1 MSQWYLSKNGQ
12 ALGPLE
18 EDKVIALIEEGDL
31 SPIDLVYQAGATE
44 WVPIS
49 EIEVFAQHFRKAEEA
64 AAPQGE
70 GEREWVIL
78 KKVVT
83 DKGKEYKQLGP
94 FAVSQVFKMID
105 QGEAK
110 FTDFAW
116 KQGMETWVKISEIQ
130 DFSMPLPSTPPV
142 DTAIYEK
149 TKTNIAVGV
158 TPDTVVDKEQKA
170 SLTELVNIEHYQ
182 HEKTMVQP
190 SRQAVKPT
198 NGEDSVPAAA
208 NAMDDERTSDLGT
221 DEDAL
226 YAEISEVTPIPIN
239 EESFVTDSEISA
251 EGDDSNVSLWSLQP
265 PGTKSKAKSEIK
277 AEKTEVANEQ
287 DLSPKK
293 GKKKKKPKPKP
304 KSQGKSKKKAKG
316 SASKEEFRFPLADL
330 STESWQWIGVISAV
344 VLAFV
349 FFYQS
354 FKVDRDPIQYD
365 ETSQYND
372 NSGLEEV
379 PTGQPFENNEIDEK
393 MANYQQALKKA
404 RDVAAR
410 PVAPPSQKDAD
421 SGTPVAV
428 PPPPGPK
435 VPIAEKMEPQPKTLP
450 TPPAKKTRAIA
461 KKPEP
466 PKTPVKEL
474 PEQLKVPE
482 RNVAGKKN
490 VIKTRAKIM
499 KKTKKK
505 VAAAKATPTKK
516 PSRQVSNR
524 KAPAAAVSVA
534 TGGKKSQ
541 SYYKQRDRLALFY
554 SSLKAETL
562 AVEIANQFRKLK
574 GSQSAW
580 TRYYGQWKKKVRA
593 SLAKDIREFPKRKEM
608 YAYPK
613 VLAKFKDDYNLFYK
627 YGESFDAKVKGVR
640 SPSGV
645 PDNMRAIFTRYKKQ
659 AKSLGR

>member
-31 SPIDLVYQAGATE
+31 SPIDLVYQTGATE

-49 EIEVFAQHFRKAEEA
+49 EVEIFAQHFQKAEDE
-64 AAPQGE
+64 AAPQGD

-130 DFSMPLPSTPPV
+130 DFAMPLPSTPPV

-149 TKTNIAVGV
+149 TKTNVAIGV
-158 TPDTVVDKEQKA
+158 SPDTVVDKDQKA

-190 SRQAVKPT
+190 SAQPQQTESDRQ
-198 NGEDSVPAAA
+198 EES
-208 NAMDDERTSDLGT
+208 MDDERTSDLGT

-251 EGDDSNVSLWSLQP
+251 EGDESNVSLWSLQP
-265 PGTKSKAKSEIK
+265 PGTKSKVSAEAAS
-277 AEKTEVANEQ
+277 EKTQVKDAQ
-287 DLSPKK
+287 DLSPQK

-304 KSQGKSKKKAKG
+304 QGQGKAKKKGKA
-316 SASKEEFRFPLADL
+316 SASKEDFRLPLSDL

-344 VLAFV
+344 VLAFI

-372 NSGLEEV
+372 NSGLEEAPV
-379 PTGQPFENNEIDEK
+379 GQPFQDNEIDEK

-404 RDVAAR
+404 RDVAAQDK
-410 PVAPPSQKDAD
+410 PQSVSEGASQPPS
-421 SGTPVAV
+421 TAV

-435 VPIAEKMEPQPKTLP
+435 VPIAEKTEPNPKTLP
-450 TPPAKKTRAIA
+450 TPEPEKNVATG

-466 PKTPVKEL
+466 PKAPVKEL
-474 PEQLKVPE
+474 PPQLKVPE
-482 RNVAGKKN
+482 RSVAGKKN

-499 KKTKKK
+499 EKTKKK
-505 VAAAKATPTKK
+505 VAAPATKPT
-516 PSRQVSNR
+516 RQVSNR
-524 KAPAAAVSVA
+524 KAPAAVSVA
-534 TGGKKSQ
+534 TGGQKSQ
-541 SYYKQRDRLALFY
+541 SFYKQRDRMALFY

-580 TRYYGQWKKKVRA
+580 SRYYGQWKKKVRA

-627 YGESFDAKVKGVR
+627 YGESFDAKVKGHR